1 MDDYK
6 RKTEAWLVSEL
17 LTAATTVAPGATFA
31 QTLAGLG
38 VAAVTLGARLDIIS
52 MATDQWLA
60 FAALK
65 ESEVPW
71 WLRSQGELQLGTTNG
86 TAGGLSFE
94 CDPELPSGTILA
106 ADSRAYTPYEKGP
119 IQVEALNIPNGGID
133 LGVFSYI
140 AAIVNDPR
148 AVLKV
153 VNTAG
158 K

>member
-1 MDDYK
+1 MVASLAG
-6 RKTEAWLVSEL
+6 R
-17 LTAATTVAPGATFA
+17 TAAGDH
-31 QTLAGLG
+31 Q
-38 VAAVTLGARLDIIS
+38 RH
-52 MATDQWLA
+52 
-60 FAALK
+60 
-65 ESEVPW
+65 
-71 WLRSQGELQLGTTNG
+71 RR
-86 TAGGLSFE
+86 GLSFE